1 MLVCRI
7 LLLVLILLHSIV
19 GCHIHP
25 LGSYGILRTII
36 LIVVRVVLFAGS
48 VICGWTDIIICK
60 SSVHYH
66 IVSFRVQTCFL
77 LIIVSGCT
85 TASNVIRW
93 ITPLYVLLL
102 LLLLRLWLN
111 ILLRLIVL
119 VLLHLKL
126 ILRLLLE
133 ISIIEALEL
142 LIIALSSS
150 CLWHAKSVSE

>member
-1 MLVCRI
+1 MVVYYI
-7 LLLVLILLHSIV
+7 
-19 GCHIHP
+19 GCHVHP

-60 SSVHYH
+60 SSVHNH

-77 LIIVSGCT
+77 LIVISGCT
-85 TASNVIRW
+85 AASNVIRW

-111 ILLRLIVL
+111 ILLCLIVL

-142 LIIALSSS
+142 LIIALSS
-150 CLWHAKSVSE
+150 